1 MPPAFMLNF
10 VNETG
15 EAAMR
20 TGGRWIRTAVA
31 AGFALG
37 LAACAQSGT
46 SSTASPPPAPP
57 AVVLDDQLV
66 DQIKRGET
74 KMDQV
79 RALISAKPLVNY
91 QAGHEIWIYQGVAD
105 ATGTLPRTVTVQFDE
120 RGTVRNVGK
129 IDLPK

>member
-1 MPPAFMLNF
+1 
-10 VNETG
+10 
-15 EAAMR
+15 MR
-20 TGGRWIRTAVA
+20 AGWQWIRTAAA

-37 LAACAQSGT
+37 LAACAPSSTG
-46 SSTASPPPAPP
+46 STASRPPAAP
-57 AVVLDDQLV
+57 AVVLEDQLV

-91 QAGHEIWIYQGVAD
+91 QAGREIWIYQGVAD

-120 RGTVRNVGK
+120 RGIVRNIGK
-129 IDLPK
+129 VDLPK